1 MVSNRS
7 EIPRHTVET
16 VTPMGRELNEA
27 EQKII
32 EGRLE
37 QWFADIEKSNDPN
50 NSETTP
56 YLATQFLSRFG
67 LKNAAEVFYFL
78 KTAGGKE
85 TVTMIVR
92 ELMEK
97 EEQIHAIREQNEEAI
112 RRRQHI
118 VFLLMGLI
126 AERDALAKN
135 VDQLF
140 RLEIEKHLAKDKH
153 IEHKETIFT
162 HLPIEIIEAMIY
174 NYLKTVHALDVELN
188 KLEEQLSQ
196 IEKELIALEEE
207 EAQMAVY
214 HEELH
219 THIDILDTYLTLP
232 ILSHPYEDPVA
243 FAERRR
249 SILMQDLE
257 RYREQEILHRNTL
270 FDNPKVQEM
279 ERRRISGHIRTIEH
293 ELNFHQAHLSQTIT
307 NYEELFRLALEQT
320 RSKIQELKLQQSSPG
335 QFDIEMEGLQ
345 LREQGLISALKVMR
359 NKKILLNEQLEQ
371 VFDFSQAR
379 FIVKHE
385 EAKCLIQKE
394 DGSYALIPKD
404 VDPKILTQ
412 EQWEEAKRNF
422 NQEKERI
429 QTPRFNFMEKI
440 QENLQKQIQRKE
452 QHLSLREILQV
463 QRSEMQ
469 HAREKM
475 KETLSVAQAR
485 KATLLSNNPRFSE
498 RPSPKPDPHA
508 SYTQMIEKFE
518 SLVLKAPK
526 KEDIEKVRDV
536 VKNSSIS
543 PESKG
548 KLDKLIE
555 EVTPEKIME
564 PQKQRLQWL
573 YSAKRTIMDS
583 APKSEVDP
591 TKTMK

>member
-16 VTPMGRELNEA
+16 VTPMGHELNET
-27 EQKII
+27 ERTLM

-37 QWFADIEKSNDPN
+37 QWFAGIEKSNDPN

-85 TVTMIVR
+85 TVTMIAR
-92 ELMEK
+92 ELMKK
-97 EEQIHAIREQNEEAI
+97 EDQIQLIREQNEEAL
-112 RRRQHI
+112 RKRQHI

-126 AERDALAKN
+126 AEREALAKN

-140 RLEIEKHLAKDKH
+140 RLEIEKHLIKDKH
-153 IEHKETIFT
+153 AEHKETISSRP
-162 HLPIEIIEAMIY
+162 PIEIIEAMIS
-174 NYLKTVHALDVELN
+174 NYLKTIHALDAELN
-188 KLEEQLSQ
+188 KLEEQLDQ
-196 IEKELIALEEE
+196 VEKELIALEEE
-207 EAQMAVY
+207 EEQMEAY

-219 THIDILDTYLTLP
+219 THIDILDKFLALP
-232 ILSHPYEDPVA
+232 ILSHPQEHPAA
-243 FAERRR
+243 FVERRR
-249 SILMQDLE
+249 TLLMQDLE
-257 RYREQEILHRNTL
+257 RYRAQEAIISEE
-270 FDNPKVQEM
+270 PKAQGK
-279 ERRRISGHIRTIEH
+279 ERDRISRHIRTIEH
-293 ELNFHQAHLSQTIT
+293 ELHFHQAHLSQTAT

-320 RSKIQELKLQQSSPG
+320 RSKIQELQTQSPG
-335 QFDIEMEGLQ
+335 QLTPEIEGLQ
-345 LREQGLISALKVMR
+345 LREQGLVSALKVMR
-359 NKKILLNEQLEQ
+359 NKKILLNDKLEQ

-452 QHLSLREILQV
+452 QRLSLREILQA
-463 QRSEMQ
+463 QKSEMH

-475 KETLSVAQAR
+475 GEALSVAQAR
-485 KATLLSNNPRFSE
+485 KATLLSNNPRLSE
-498 RPSPKPDPHA
+498 RPSPKPHPV

-518 SLVLKAPK
+518 SLVLKAPN
-526 KEDIEKVRDV
+526 KEDIKKVQGV

-543 PESKG
+543 PEIKG

-555 EVTPEKIME
+555 QVTPERIME
-564 PQKQRLQWL
+564 PQQRLQWL
-573 YSAKRTIMDS
+573 YSAKRIITDTS
-583 APKSEVDP
+583 SPKSEVDP
-591 TKTMK
+591 NKTIK